1 MVLKPGFAYR
11 HARPFTLSQA
21 AKGSTK
27 RQPDCLRALYSR
39 LVMPRSPVRQLQ
51 EHVSI
56 PGTVQ
61 TQCFVQI
68 HITRTNVDAR

>member
-1 MVLKPGFAYR
+1 MVLQPRFAFQHDR
-11 HARPFTLSQA
+11 LFTLIQA

-27 RQPDCLRALYSR
+27 RQPGYLRALYNR

-56 PGTVQ
+56 PCTVQ

-68 HITRTNVDAR
+68 HITRANVDAR